1 MGKMEQSLP
10 ILEPGNLLEVLKY
23 PHPFLSKI
31 CVTVSEVNDDIRL
44 LIKNMFVTM
53 YSSNGVGLSA
63 NQVGSIHRVFVMD
76 TSESGSRRRA
86 FVNPCILSQSQEV
99 RWKEGCLS
107 FPGVFAFVKRF
118 EKIKVAGLDENG
130 ELYTIEL
137 EGLDAIC
144 FQHELDHLS
153 GITFYDHLSQL
164 QKNMIRKKMS
174 KIK

>member
-1 MGKMEQSLP
+1 
-10 ILEPGNLLEVLKY
+10 
-23 PHPFLSKI
+23 
-31 CVTVSEVNDDIRL
+31 
-44 LIKNMFVTM
+44 M
-53 YSSNGVGLSA
+53 YGSNGVGLSA
-63 NQVGSIHRVFVMD
+63 NQVGSTHRIFVMD
-76 TSESGSRRRA
+76 TSESGARRKV

-118 EKIKVAGLDENG
+118 EKVKVSGLDEDG
-130 ELYTIEL
+130 ELYIVEL